1 VRLLLLGGPKFLGRA
16 VADAALA
23 RGHEVTFFNRGE
35 TNPQL
40 YPEVEKLR
48 GDRDG
53 GLTPLQGREWD
64 AVVDT
69 SGYVPRLV
77 RDSAELLA
85 PSAGRYAFV
94 SSVSVYA
101 SFAEPIDEQSPL
113 ATVED
118 ETTEDVRAHYGAL
131 KALCEEVVEDAF
143 PDRSILVRPGLI
155 VGPHDPTERFTYWPE
170 RVARG
175 GEVLAPGSPDRPL
188 QFVDAR
194 DLAEWIVLALES
206 EQTGPFNATGPAR
219 PVTMGE
225 LLQTCGDVSGSDASP
240 TWVDEAFLA
249 DREVGEWMELP
260 LWLDSRD
267 PDSRH
272 FMDVDIGRAV
282 TAGLRFR
289 PLAETVGDTLAWV
302 AARDGRGEGTA
313 AMGSADAVGLDPA
326 RERELL
332 ADWHGQVG
340 Q

>member
-16 VADAALA
+16 VADAAIA
-23 RGHEVTFFNRGE
+23 RGHELTFFNRGE

-40 YPEVEKLR
+40 YPAVEKLR

-53 GLTPLQGREWD
+53 GLASLEGREWD

-77 RDSAELLA
+77 RASAELLA

-94 SSVSVYA
+94 SSISVYG
-101 SFAEPIDEQSPL
+101 SFAEPVDEQSPV

-118 ETTEDVRAHYGAL
+118 ETTEDVPGHYGAL
-131 KALCEEVVEDAF
+131 KALCEAVVEEVF
-143 PDRSILVRPGLI
+143 PGRSILVRAGLI

-175 GEVLAPGSPDRPL
+175 GEVLAPGSPDRSL
-188 QFVDAR
+188 QFVDVR

-206 EQTGPFNATGPAR
+206 DRAGPFNATGPER

-225 LLQTCGDVSGSDASP
+225 LLETCRDVSGANASL
-240 TWVDEAFLA
+240 TWVDEPFLA
-249 DREVGEWMELP
+249 DREVGQWLELP

-289 PLAETVGDTLAWV
+289 PLAQTVRDTLAWV

-313 AMGSADAVGLDPA
+313 AMGSADAVGLDPS

-332 ADWHGQVG
+332 ADWHAQAG
-340 Q
+340 